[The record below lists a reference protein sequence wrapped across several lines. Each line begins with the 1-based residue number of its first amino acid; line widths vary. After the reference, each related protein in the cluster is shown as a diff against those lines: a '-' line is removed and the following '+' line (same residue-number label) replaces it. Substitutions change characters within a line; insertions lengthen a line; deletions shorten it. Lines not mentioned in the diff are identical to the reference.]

1 MCVCN
6 TSRPL
11 IGQWGLNTGLW
22 LADHDPSLRPGD
34 WCQVMAPRIIPAQ
47 RRLRVKTGPDNQR
60 IIKPQ
65 CDTNVRQQIAPRNAD
80 TRILQTRVPTC
91 TRGQGHTRGHKRRVE
106 GITWARCVGFYGG
119 CVFANPASGW
129 TFPATKY
136 SKHNLV
142 HYNLMIFLT
151 EQRFGCRKSFLCE
164 FYRLLRLRFVVKF
177 QQNFYSSC
185 KSKAWFYKASVP
197 TLCKLQKRFEF
208 FLLPSLKSVKR
219 TKCVMIITD

>member
-1 MCVCN
+1 MNSVLLK
-6 TSRPL
+6 SFRHVDSPL
-11 IGQWGLNTGLW
+11 EKCLFVADPFPPIGQRALTPGLW
-22 LADHDPSLRPGD
+22 LADHDPSARPGH

-47 RRLRVKTGPDNQR
+47 RRLGVKTVPDNQR

-65 CDTNVRQQIAPRNAD
+65 CDTIESDNKLHLVMLTLTFCRPGCPPLVPGVRGTLGCHRYSVMSV
-80 TRILQTRVPTC
+80 RVNWT
-91 TRGQGHTRGHKRRVE
+91 
-106 GITWARCVGFYGG
+106 GIFWARCFGFYGG

-136 SKHNLV
+136 WKHNLV

-177 QQNFYSSC
+177 
-185 KSKAWFYKASVP
+185 
-197 TLCKLQKRFEF
+197 
-208 FLLPSLKSVKR
+208 
-219 TKCVMIITD
+219 

>member
-1 MCVCN
+1 MSDNKLHLVMLTLAFCKPGC
-6 TSRPL
+6 PL
-11 IGQWGLNTGLW
+11 V
-22 LADHDPSLRPGD
+22 PG
-34 WCQVMAPRIIPAQ
+34 
-47 RRLRVKTGPDNQR
+47 
-60 IIKPQ
+60 
-65 CDTNVRQQIAPRNAD
+65 VRGTPG
-80 TRILQTRVPTC
+80 V
-91 TRGQGHTRGHKRRVE
+91 TRGKWR
-106 GITWARCVGFYGG
+106 GITWARCAGFYGG

-177 QQNFYSSC
+177 QRNFYSSC

>member
-1 MCVCN
+1 MLNAVMN
-6 TSRPL
+6 SVLLKSFRRVDSPL
-11 IGQWGLNTGLW
+11 EKCLFVADPIPPIGQKAQTSGLW
-22 LADHDPSLRPGD
+22 LADHDPSAHPGH

-47 RRLRVKTGPDNQR
+47 RRLGVKTGPDNQR

-80 TRILQTRVPTC
+80 THILQTRVPPLVPGV
-91 TRGQGHTRGHKRRVE
+91 RGTPGCHWYSVMSVRVNWT
-106 GITWARCVGFYGG
+106 GIFWARCFGFYGG

-136 SKHNLV
+136 WKHNLV

-164 FYRLLRLRFVVKF
+164 FYRLLRLRFVVNF
-177 QQNFYSSC
+177 QQNFSS
-185 KSKAWFYKASVP
+185 SFI
-197 TLCKLQKRFEF
+197 KRVQ
-208 FLLPSLKSVKR
+208 SLVL
-219 TKCVMIITD
+219 

>member
-1 MCVCN
+1 MLTLAFCRLGGAHLYQG
-6 TSRPL
+6 S
-11 IGQWGLNTGLW
+11 GAHQGSQEATG
-22 LADHDPSLRPGD
+22 
-34 WCQVMAPRIIPAQ
+34 
-47 RRLRVKTGPDNQR
+47 
-60 IIKPQ
+60 
-65 CDTNVRQQIAPRNAD
+65 VR
-80 TRILQTRVPTC
+80 
-91 TRGQGHTRGHKRRVE
+91 

-177 QQNFYSSC
+177 QRNFYSSC
-185 KSKAWFYKASVP
+185 ISPKPGFIKRQSRPSVSP
-197 TLCKLQKRFEF
+197 KKTFWILFTAESEKCQADKVCNDNNRLN
-208 FLLPSLKSVKR
+208 LKR
-219 TKCVMIITD
+219 TFVNWNHFQGASKNSQQWLLLRKRWRQPPP